1 MSRLFGQETQSGV
14 GFRAHHMSKADTDQ
28 GLGPGSERSREA
40 VLKAQRELDAR
51 SKKGASPEVT
61 PSPEPAAVEKKPVD
75 KTAVTEPG
83 VGKVERQDDPLDNL
97 LGGFGPSRPESP
109 AHPAEGRHDPAPEPL
124 RKELT
129 PTAPG
134 KRQRKRNT
142 ALALVTFLV
151 VAGVGV
157 TLVAKMSGSNPTTP
171 PRPPRPPRRTPP
183 RRPPRRPLQ
192 PRSSPPSRRWP
203 STRSPR

>member
-1 MSRLFGQETQSGV
+1 
-14 GFRAHHMSKADTDQ
+14 MSKADTDQ

-40 VLKAQRELDAR
+40 ILKAQRDLDAR
-51 SKKGASPEVT
+51 SKKGASAEIT

-75 KTAVTEPG
+75 KNAVTEPG

-97 LGGFGPSRPESP
+97 LGGFGPSRPDLP
-109 AHPAEGRHDPAPEPL
+109 RILPKADTTPPPEPL

-142 ALALVTFLV
+142 ALALVTFLI

-157 TLVAKMSGSNPTTP
+157 TIVAKMSGSNTTP
-171 PRPPRPPRRTPP
+171 PRQRQRPPR
-183 RRPPRRPLQ
+183 RRPPRRPPPRRPPP

-203 STRSPR
+203 STRSPP